1 MIRQRRWI
9 LLADLEKMMSTTGN
23 WVRPDWRT
31 GNKTATSRAGRTG
44 NSRPWTSQ
52 AANNGFGSFGMV
64 HSNDHQ
70 QASRGQLLQEQHR
83 RVDDNS

>member
-1 MIRQRRWI
+1 MIRQRQWI

-31 GNKTATSRAGRTG
+31 GN
-44 NSRPWTSQ
+44 SRPWTSQ

-64 HSNDHQ
+64 HNNDHQ